1 MTLKKYNPES
11 DKMSKRTYNE
21 LVNKSQETVAFIN
34 KHLAQGY
41 DKAQITSLAR
51 QEFGLTNKQ
60 AGTYVDAVIEV
71 AYCFSPDYA
80 AEVIAQARLA
90 INQTLRQIEAMYEDA
105 DKPRD
110 QAQALVLKLKA
121 LQQLRDLAP
130 KQVQLQT
137 IQMQE
142 EEVKRTLFEIH
153 GIEIDDGTVVEVEF

>member
-1 MTLKKYNPES
+1 MTLEKYNPES
-11 DKMSKRTYNE
+11 DKMSKRVYNK
-21 LVNKSQETVAFIN
+21 LVDKNQETVAFIN

-41 DKAQITSLAR
+41 DKAQIASLTR
-51 QEFGLTNKQ
+51 KQFGLTNKE

-71 AYCFSPDYA
+71 AYCFNPNYA

-90 INQTLRQIEAMYEDA
+90 INQTLRQIEMMYEAAEDS
-105 DKPRD
+105 RD

-121 LQQLRDLAP
+121 LGQLRDLAP

-142 EEVKRTLFEIH
+142 EEVKRTLFDIH
-153 GIEIDDGTVVEVEF
+153 GIEINEETVVDVEF